1 MNHPLI
7 WIGLVAPFAVL
18 LANKFPRV
26 VTVGGY
32 VWLGLIAIGVIIAI
46 ASQ

>member
-7 WIGLVAPFAVL
+7 WLGLIAPFAVL

-26 VTVGGY
+26 VTGAGY
-32 VWLGLIAIGVIIAI
+32 VWLGLFAIGVIIVI
-46 ASQ
+46 ASL